1 MNIDNIYPFI
11 QNNAL
16 ADIYLI
22 DAYIGELIGIYSF
35 DCTSNELRGFI
46 VKVNEKSFNIFKDKA
61 IPLSLESIYKRMTI
75 SDLPDVTQNISVV
88 YVRNLGNACFKNKVS
103 ISKIIEKL

>member
-1 MNIDNIYPFI
+1 MNIDNVYLFV

-16 ADIYLI
+16 ADIYLR
-22 DAYIGELIGIYSF
+22 DKYIGELIGIYSL
-35 DCTSNELRGFI
+35 DYDNELRGFI
-46 VKVNEKSFNIFKDKA
+46 IKINEKSFNRFKDKA

-88 YVRNLGNACFKNKVS
+88 YVRNLGNACFKNKVN